1 MQSSQNQV
9 TLGNL
14 SLAYREWGAGEAIIL
29 LHGLADHGLVWQA
42 LAETLS
48 EQFHCFA
55 PDLRG
60 HGNSDKPPASNYGS
74 EAIAQDL
81 EAFAT
86 ACNLPAVNVVAHS
99 WAAKIALIWA
109 RQHPHRLKRLI
120 LLDPF
125 FVNRLPGLFRP
136 TFPILYRTL
145 PFLKV
150 MGPFADYATA
160 EATARPLKQYRGWS
174 PLQQAVFQEAMEPK
188 ADGRWGSKFA
198 IAARDGVFA
207 DILQQPGLTE
217 PLPVPTLLLLPE
229 AGLNRM
235 AWQIQPYRTYL
246 PHLSIQSIA
255 GNHWAHLVSPETC
268 NPAIATFL
276 TNASTPAKPQKA
288 E

>member
-1 MQSSQNQV
+1 MQSQQREVNV
-9 TLGNL
+9 GNL
-14 SLAYREWGAGEAIIL
+14 SLSYREWGAGEPVIL

-48 EQFHCFA
+48 GQFHCLA

-60 HGNSDKPPASNYGS
+60 HGNSDKPPESEYGS
-74 EAIAQDL
+74 DAIAQDL
-81 EAFAT
+81 EAFT
-86 ACNLPAVNVVAHS
+86 AACALPAVNVVAHS
-99 WAAKIALIWA
+99 WATKIALIWA
-109 RQHPHRLKRLI
+109 RQHPDRLKRLI

-150 MGPFADYATA
+150 MGPFGDYATA
-160 EATARPLKQYRGWS
+160 EAIARPLKQYRGWS
-174 PLQQAVFQEAMEPK
+174 SLQQAVFQEAMEQKP
-188 ADGRWGSKFA
+188 DGSWGSKFA
-198 IAARDGVFA
+198 IAARNGVFT

-217 PLPVPTLLLLPE
+217 PLQVPTLLLLPE

-235 AWQIQPYRTYL
+235 AWQLQPYRK
-246 PHLSIQSIA
+246 HLQQLDIQPIP
-255 GNHWAHLVSPETC
+255 GNHWAHLVSPDAC
-268 NPAIATFL
+268 NQAIAAFL
-276 TNASTPAKPQKA
+276 THASATVESQTA